1 MGASLVGSQEPTSG
15 LVGSREVSLKNLLNV
30 SKLAVHRAM
39 ATTYILGP
47 FRLDVEAEIL
57 FRGAEPAML
66 GRRAVAV
73 LRALVERPGI
83 PVSKDALIEAAWAGL
98 SVEENNLSVQIAAL
112 RRVFGEE
119 PGGDR
124 WIETLPRRGYRFVGP
139 ASIGDEDTVAAA
151 ALVSSFPKAADSPIL
166 TLPPQPSIAVLPF
179 QNMSGDSEQEYFAD
193 GIVEE
198 IITALTRFRSLF
210 VIARNSSFTYKGRSI
225 DVKQV
230 GHELGVRYV
239 LEGSVRR
246 SANQV
251 RITAQFI
258 DASTGAHL
266 WADRF
271 DGALEDIF
279 DLQDRVAARVVGAL
293 APKLEQ
299 TAIER
304 AKRKPTESLGAY
316 ECYLRGMAAI
326 YRFTIREANVE
337 ALQLFKRAIELDPEF
352 ATPYGVAAYCYVKD
366 RTNRWPT
373 DDLARDIVET
383 ERLARQA
390 VRLGSDDAVALAT
403 AAGALAY
410 VVRDLDAGVACID
423 QALLLNPNL
432 MWASY
437 FAGFIKSWMGE
448 PEAALTHLTYAMR
461 LSPMDPLM
469 PLMQMVTAH
478 AHFFAGRYDDASSW
492 AATALRGTP
501 NMLPALRIGAAGDAL
516 AGHQEP
522 AQKAVAR
529 LLQLNP
535 NERVSNLEDIFG
547 PYRRPEDPKRYKEG
561 LRIAGLPE

>member
-1 MGASLVGSQEPTSG
+1 
-15 LVGSREVSLKNLLNV
+15 
-30 SKLAVHRAM
+30 M
-39 ATTYILGP
+39 ATNYILGP
-47 FRLDVEAEIL
+47 FRLDAEAEIL
-57 FRGAEPAML
+57 FRGTEPMTL
-66 GRRAVAV
+66 GRRAIAV
-73 LRALVERPGI
+73 LRVLVERPGI
-83 PVSKDALIEAAWAGL
+83 PVSKDTLIEAAWAGL

-119 PGGDR
+119 PGGER

-139 ASIGDEDTVAAA
+139 TSVSEQNADSNAP
-151 ALVSSFPKAADSPIL
+151 LVSGFPGSKDEPA
-166 TLPPQPSIAVLPF
+166 LPLPVQPSIAVLPF
-179 QNMSGDSEQEYFAD
+179 QNMSGDPEQEYFAD

-198 IITALTRFRSLF
+198 IITTLSRFRSLF
-210 VIARNSSFTYKGRSI
+210 VIARNSSFTYKGRSV

-230 GHELGVRYV
+230 GRELGVRYV
-239 LEGSVRR
+239 LEGSVRK
-246 SANQV
+246 SAQRV
-251 RITAQFI
+251 RITAQLI
-258 DASTGAHL
+258 DASTHAHL

-299 TAIER
+299 GAIEHAR
-304 AKRKPTESLGAY
+304 RKSTESLGAY
-316 ECYLRGMAAI
+316 EYYFRGIAAI

-337 ALQLFKRAIELDPEF
+337 ALHLFKRAIEFDPEF
-352 ATPYGVAAYCYVKD
+352 ATPYGLAAYCYVKD

-373 DDLARDIVET
+373 DDLARDVIET
-383 ERLARQA
+383 ERLSRQA

-410 VVRDLDAGVACID
+410 VVRDLDAGAACIN

-437 FAGFIKSWMGE
+437 FAGFIKSWLGE
-448 PEAALTHLTYAMR
+448 PEAALGHLTHAMR
-461 LSPMDPLM
+461 LSPIDPLM

-478 AHFFAGRYDDASSW
+478 AHFFAGRYQVASSW
-492 AATALRGTP
+492 ATAALRGTP
-501 NMLPALRIGAAGDAL
+501 NLLPALRIGAAADAL
-516 AGHQEP
+516 AGQLEP

-529 LLQLNP
+529 LLKLSP

-547 PYRRPEDPKRYKEG
+547 PYRRPEDPKRYAEG
-561 LRIAGLPE
+561 LRKAGLPK